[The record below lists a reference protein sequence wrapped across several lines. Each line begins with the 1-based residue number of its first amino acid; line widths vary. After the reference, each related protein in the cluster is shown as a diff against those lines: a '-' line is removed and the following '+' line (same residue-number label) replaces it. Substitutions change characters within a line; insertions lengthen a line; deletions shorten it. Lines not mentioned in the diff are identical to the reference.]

1 MLSRAGQ
8 YGYINAKLRA
18 RISSM
23 LSTEDAK
30 RLAETRTLHD
40 LFEALRGTPFGVVE
54 ETYNRTGSLRAT
66 EWELLRT
73 QITILRSV
81 EVHLSE
87 TDRALVRSLLT
98 GYEIESLKNCLR
110 LFFSRRVLGRQ
121 EAGVDE
127 YQYDDPIV
135 YRIDYGRLAASQS
148 LEDIVE
154 ELEGTPYRDIVE
166 EHQQVFRREG
176 TLFPLETALDRFYYQ
191 QLMKHVSLLP
201 VRDRKIAR
209 SIIGA
214 EIDLLNVSWIIRY
227 RTYYDLPEEKALAM
241 TLPGGLTTNV
251 AFMREAMT
259 GSNVKTI
266 IQKTIRNIYP
276 GLSTLLE
283 APAADTRSRL
293 LLIEQVLEHILLQ
306 EVRKIL
312 AGYPFTVGIILAY
325 FVLLRFEYRR
335 IRALLV
341 AKQLEL
347 PRERIGEIL

>member
-1 MLSRAGQ
+1 
-8 YGYINAKLRA
+8 
-18 RISSM
+18 
-23 LSTEDAK
+23 
-30 RLAETRTLHD
+30 
-40 LFEALRGTPFGVVE
+40 
-54 ETYNRTGSLRAT
+54 
-66 EWELLRT
+66 
-73 QITILRSV
+73 
-81 EVHLSE
+81 VHLSE

-251 AFMREAMT
+251 AFM
-259 GSNVKTI
+259 
-266 IQKTIRNIYP
+266 QKTIRNIYP

-283 APAADTRSRL
+283 APATDTRSRL